1 MESPTQSTVRSVAT
15 VCLKPRIHHD
25 DRPCTSSATLRLSL
39 ELDPVENRESSI
51 ASPLSTGSCKSA
63 AVRDAVESMVNEV
76 SKADQELTIATITNE
91 KPSTSAQISSQPLE
105 DTILLRCSELDE
117 LAIDSSIFNPIPTMS
132 NDLISEPPQSPDE
145 MQSTVEEKPPVDVE
159 FEEPKPRSESIE
171 NLDPQE
177 VKKEEKMDIVNG
189 TTITET
195 NCEPSTSDHEA
206 VNVVIDDA
214 KTEPLVN
221 VPEPEVETADSFIDM
236 SESLPQSPKDDN
248 QITPS
253 DSPPPSVVP
262 SMFSWQK
269 LISLPNVPPPRRPPK
284 SKTKVKRQ
292 RPPNLPPINQII
304 EPPSPMTPSASR
316 KIENLR
322 LGVVQIRNLQITPM
336 PQFASCSPAPAT
348 STSSPAK
355 KNNSNSPGSTSVSSV
370 LRVHI
375 KIDGKEVFQTT
386 PIPTADNCVL
396 SGEFVQVLPPN
407 FHTLQ
412 FVIVETLD
420 GRITRQLGRRSLKR
434 REILGHTEEELWLTI
449 NPPLQTPVPGQPFL
463 SQQPVCEELGQI
475 CLDISFDPL
484 TKELEFRVL
493 NCTAWKRWA
502 NSPAPPVSSS
512 PLLLHRHQLHP
523 QLLQHRSL
531 PGDSLYASNSSI
543 LIEQDTG
550 SSGVLL
556 GTPQLSKKSA
566 KFAISPKLSRKTR
579 NLQHQTATGS
589 LPLQSPVLQTVG
601 SLDRKRQTSLVN
613 QPLPRPE
620 PPAPAPFGS
629 PGSPL
634 YLSACV
640 MTPQGQSAIRKLRIV
655 ERRGLEPVRID
666 CRAIASHVD
675 GRYEPPATAPIIH
688 PRLGVPLTPT
698 YVEPNSALCLKIASE
713 PHVDDASCY
722 GSVHVEL
729 DERTMLPV
737 EQNSCGPNWYSLKSR
752 SKQAVAT
759 TGSICAGNAVQP
771 VAATAINNAAGSA
784 STKQNA
790 LTNDENVVGEM
801 RIRLCHYIEDVLP
814 YKHYQPLHAHLLESI
829 GTSSDQISLMTLIQ
843 QLPVDLEVIAKPL
856 MKVFA
861 ETKQMGA
868 FFSNR
873 VSGISCKDENTLF
886 RSQSMTSKIVYEMM
900 KFVGQEYLTYAMK
913 PLIDLIYAEREC
925 CEIDP
930 ARLKGVSPEVL
941 ERNQR
946 QFLVYAE
953 LAFARVVDTAS
964 RCPPIMREVF
974 HELRS
979 VVDQFYPHRDNMGR
993 LAVSSFLIMRFFSAA
1008 IMSPKSYGLKRE
1020 APDAEVNR
1028 TLTLISKTLQRLC
1041 NCVVSDAP
1049 LTIKEQWLN
1058 PMLERLLDDAHR
1070 TAMIEFLDYV
1080 STPASTSE
1088 SRSPTSPLSRIVTR
1102 CVFDEMEGR
1111 PVVLKDGQMVERRS
1125 GSDKKRSFKNLI
1137 HQKRR
1142 YVTLTENEL
1151 SWQKMKENGTD
1162 LELKG
1167 SYSMADITAVTPLAE
1182 SKHTF
1187 CVSTLNSEVHFQA
1200 NNPTEM
1206 NEWMVL
1212 IHKQQ
1217 LRHMMT
1223 DKQSKR
1229 PHHHKPTTLD
1239 IDVERELEAIHS
1251 ALLSNVGVMSEWK
1264 QKLEI
1269 DGHTR
1274 LRSEPNLLDKL
1285 IDETDNEDKQKAVK
1299 NKIHAIIC
1307 QTILTSKQIEHMR
1320 NCVQ

>member
-1 MESPTQSTVRSVAT
+1 M
-15 VCLKPRIHHD
+15 
-25 DRPCTSSATLRLSL
+25 
-39 ELDPVENRESSI
+39 
-51 ASPLSTGSCKSA
+51 
-63 AVRDAVESMVNEV
+63 
-76 SKADQELTIATITNE
+76 
-91 KPSTSAQISSQPLE
+91 
-105 DTILLRCSELDE
+105 
-117 LAIDSSIFNPIPTMS
+117 
-132 NDLISEPPQSPDE
+132 
-145 MQSTVEEKPPVDVE
+145 DV
-159 FEEPKPRSESIE
+159 
-171 NLDPQE
+171 
-177 VKKEEKMDIVNG
+177 VNG

-195 NCEPSTSDHEA
+195 NCEPSTSDHEVITEDVKTKPT
-206 VNVVIDDA
+206 VNIPEAEV
-214 KTEPLVN
+214 KT
-221 VPEPEVETADSFIDM
+221 TDSFMDV
-236 SESLPQSPKDDN
+236 SEPPKDDN

-253 DSPPPSVVP
+253 NSPPPSVVP

-284 SKTKVKRQ
+284 TKTKVKRQ
-292 RPPNLPPINQII
+292 RPPNLPPVNQIV
-304 EPPSPMTPSASR
+304 EPSSPMTPTAFR
-316 KIENLR
+316 RIEYLR

-348 STSSPAK
+348 SSSSPAK
-355 KNNSNSPGSTSVSSV
+355 KNNLISSGSAAVSSV

-375 KIDGKEVFQTT
+375 KVDGKEVFQTA
-386 PIPTADNCVL
+386 PIPTSDNCVL

-407 FHTLQ
+407 FHSLQ

-434 REILGHTEEELWLTI
+434 REILSHKEEELWLSI

-475 CLDISFDPL
+475 CLDINFDPL

-543 LIEQDTG
+543 LVEQDIG
-550 SSGVLL
+550 SSAVLL

-579 NLQHQTATGS
+579 HSQHQTAVGS
-589 LPLQSPVLQTVG
+589 LPLQSPLLQTVG
-601 SLDRKRQTSLVN
+601 SLDRKRQTSLVS

-620 PPAPAPFGS
+620 SPAPAPFGS

-759 TGSICAGNAVQP
+759 TGSVCAANAVQP

-801 RIRLCHYIEDVLP
+801 RIRLCHYIEEVLP

-829 GTSSDQISLMTLIQ
+829 GTSSDHISLMTLIQ

-868 FFSNR
+868 FFR
-873 VSGISCKDENTLF
+873 TVCREYLASGQDENTLF

-953 LAFARVVDTAS
+953 LAFARVVDTAN

-1070 TAMIEFLDYV
+1070 TAMIDFLDYV
-1080 STPASTSE
+1080 SSPASTSE
-1088 SRSPTSPLSRIVTR
+1088 PRSPTSPLSRIVTPF
-1102 CVFDEMEGR
+1102 VSDDMDGR

-1251 ALLSNVGVMSEWK
+1251 ALLGNVELLSEWK
-1264 QKLEI
+1264 KKLEI

-1285 IDETDNEDKQKAVK
+1285 IDETDNEDKQKAIK
-1299 NKIHAIIC
+1299 QQIHTIIC
-1307 QTILTSKQIEHMR
+1307 QTIYTSTQIEIIR